1 MLTVHGGLLFWTIV
15 TFLILLVVLKKI
27 AWGPIIAALES
38 REKEIKEALDSAA
51 LAKANAEKAT
61 SDYEK
66 IKQEAQSEAQK
77 ILTDAK
83 SVKEKMISDAVL
95 EAKTKADVE
104 TNAAL
109 KAIASEK
116 EKAVKE
122 IKTTVVDLSIKAA
135 SKLIDKNLDSNDNKK
150 LINDTIDEIGSA

>member
-51 LAKANAEKAT
+51 IAKADAEKAT

-66 IKQEAQSEAQK
+66 IRQEAQSEAQK

-95 EAKTKADVE
+95 EAKTKADAE

-109 KAIASEK
+109 EVIASEK

-122 IKTTVVDLSIKAA
+122 IRTTVVDLSIKAA

-150 LINDTIDEIGSA
+150 LINDTIDEIGST